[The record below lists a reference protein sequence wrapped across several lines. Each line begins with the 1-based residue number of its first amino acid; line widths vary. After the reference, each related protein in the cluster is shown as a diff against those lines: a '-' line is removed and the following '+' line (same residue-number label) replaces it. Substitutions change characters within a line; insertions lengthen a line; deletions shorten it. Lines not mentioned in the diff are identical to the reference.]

1 VDQSIAGD
9 IVEFAAIGGQM
20 SSRSF
25 RLGRSRTG
33 LGLFAIK
40 PIKRGAYIATYRGRR
55 IATEEADQR
64 AARGASY
71 MFEVNKRWTIDG
83 SPRWNVARYINHS
96 CRPNAKVGRKG
107 GIVIVAL
114 RQIEPGEE
122 ITYDY
127 GREYLRWFSRQWWLS
142 LRGMPKKASL
152 SAPENARIRQTNEIG
167 SASRSRSR
175 IGLRCASIRHL
186 TQKLLACSP
195 QYARANSLRISHGSL
210 LVLKKFV

>member
-1 VDQSIAGD
+1 
-9 IVEFAAIGGQM
+9 M
-20 SSRSF
+20 SSRLF
-25 RLGRSRTG
+25 RLGRSVTG

-55 IATEEADQR
+55 IATEEADRR

-96 CRPNAKVGRKG
+96 CRPNAKPVGRKG

-114 RQIEPGEE
+114 HQIEPGEE

-127 GREYLRWFSRQWWLS
+127 GRGYLKCFLDDGGCRCAACR
-142 LRGMPKKASL
+142 RKKAICGRKTH
-152 SAPENARIRQTNEIG
+152 ARTKRGVG
-167 SASRSRSR
+167 S
-175 IGLRCASIRHL
+175 
-186 TQKLLACSP
+186 
-195 QYARANSLRISHGSL
+195 
-210 LVLKKFV
+210 